1 MSSADQNNFLG
12 APWYW
17 LQRWPQRYGFALAAV
32 GVATLLKYGV
42 DAGFGFSPPF
52 LFYYPTI
59 TIIALFAVDALVA
72 AGVMPGKRTVFLWT
86 SDEEIGSGSSQM
98 LIEREARR
106 SDAVMVSGLRGA

>member
-59 TIIALFAVDALVA
+59 TIIALFA
-72 AGVMPGKRTVFLWT
+72 GFGPGLCATLLSVT
-86 SDEEIGSGSSQM
+86 SAIYFFVEPLNSF
-98 LIEREARR
+98 
-106 SDAVMVSGLRGA
+106 AVSHRHDFIA